1 MKTPWKL
8 AILLVAVSLG
18 SAGLAMASAL
28 EGTVRDANGH
38 VLPGAQIRI
47 EGKDSANVAT
57 VKTNERGHYA
67 HPSLSGGKYRVSLVV
82 NGETKAVIN
91 NVTPRDNETEVLN
104 FELKRAGAARPS
116 SANKHYVLL
125 ESPTGTHIDRWVEV
139 GQLPADMSIG
149 MQERL
154 RFSPSKVTRDFQ
166 ENSAMAR
173 NN

>member
-8 AILLVAVSLG
+8 ALVLVAVSLG
-18 SAGLAMASAL
+18 SAGLAAASAL

-38 VLPGAQIRI
+38 LLPGAQIRI
-47 EGKDSANVAT
+47 EGKDASNVAT
-57 VKTNERGHYA
+57 VKTNERGRYA
-67 HPSLSGGKYRVSLVV
+67 HPSLSGGKYRVSLIV

-91 NVTPRDNETEVLN
+91 NVTPHENETEILN
-104 FELKRAGAARPS
+104 FELKRAGKATPS

-125 ESPTGTHIDRWVEV
+125 KSPTGTHIDRWVEV
-139 GQLPADMSIG
+139 DQVPAEMSIG

-166 ENSAMAR
+166 EASSMVR
-173 NN
+173 N